1 MVKSGNYDL
10 VIATSKMGVPLAKIR
25 YDLAML
31 KAKHID
37 TIPIDSSI
45 PGIDVIDF

>member
-1 MVKSGNYDL
+1 VNTSDKS
-10 VIATSKMGVPLAKIR
+10 VPLAKIR

-45 PGIDVIDF
+45 PGIDVIVI